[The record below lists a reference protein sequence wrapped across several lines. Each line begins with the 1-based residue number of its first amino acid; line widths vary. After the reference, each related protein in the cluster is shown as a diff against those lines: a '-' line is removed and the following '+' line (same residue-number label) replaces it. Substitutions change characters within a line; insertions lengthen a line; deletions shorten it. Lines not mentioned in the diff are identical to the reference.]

1 MKRLSL
7 SLAAVTALVLGAQT
21 RMFAQS
27 TSERQKVMPNLLQ
40 RSLVTTVALL
50 SLVTVTSRPLLAQTL
65 AEEQAQTLLLEADSL
80 ADTSESVDSVLAA
93 YERALNAYRPIDST
107 DVSLSIFSILTD
119 LNYVNCRDPQAVD
132 WAIQALQFIEQQQP
146 DDSFNGS
153 QHFNN
158 HGDWS
163 QRLGDLYR
171 ANNQPDQAL
180 AAYDSGLDYRADW
193 PQSAT
198 VSPNLV
204 QMATLLQSQLSLLAP
219 DSDAA
224 EEIQEQLVA
233 TWQQAGAVTE
243 VDGLLSNA
251 ERLAETDTPA
261 PALLA
266 QALDSSRRHRYPAGE
281 LRALLLSGQ
290 AAIDGGDY
298 DDASDYA
305 QQAIELT
312 KQLQYGE
319 NFEDNALYVL
329 AQAEWG
335 KGNLQAAIDHYTT
348 LQEMVDTQSLTMD
361 VNRFEIVTS
370 LTALYQQTGQMAQ
383 AQTLID
389 RYANQSAIPRLRVSR
404 SPFRFPRLVGTFNAV
419 LPHRTCDQPETETS
433 PFLVPSLPVRRPGRG
448 IRMIPHTVPRP
459 TPIRSQPSRS
469 IE

>member
-1 MKRLSL
+1 
-7 SLAAVTALVLGAQT
+7 
-21 RMFAQS
+21 
-27 TSERQKVMPNLLQ
+27 MPNLLQ
-40 RSLVTTVALL
+40 RSLVTTLVFL
-50 SLVTVTSRPLLAQTL
+50 SLVTVANSPLLAQTSD
-65 AEEQAQTLLLEADSL
+65 EEQAQTLLLEADTL
-80 ADTSESVDSVLAA
+80 ADTSDSSDSVDVDSVLAA
-93 YERALNAYRPIDST
+93 YEQALNAYDSLDRPDT
-107 DVSLSIFSILTD
+107 SLSIFSILTD

-146 DDSFNGS
+146 DASFNGS

-180 AAYDSGLDYRADW
+180 AAYNSGLKYRANW

-204 QMATLLQSQLSLLAP
+204 QASTLLQSQLSLLAP
-219 DSDAA
+219 DSDVA

-243 VDGLLSNA
+243 VDGLLSNV
-251 ERLAETDTPA
+251 ERLAETDIPA
-261 PALLA
+261 PALLT
-266 QALDSSRRHRYPAGE
+266 QALDSSRRHRYQAGE

-290 AAIDGGDY
+290 AAIDSGDY

-335 KGNLQAAIDHYTT
+335 QGNLQTAIDHYTT
-348 LQEMVDTQSLTMD
+348 LLEIVDSQSLNID
-361 VNRFEIVTS
+361 VNRFEVVTS
-370 LTALYQQTGQMAQ
+370 LTALYQQTGQAAQ
-383 AQTLID
+383 AQALIE
-389 RYANQSAIPRLRVSR
+389 RYANQPRLSRLRLSR
-404 SPFRFPRLVGTFNAV
+404 SLARFPRFTGTFNAV

-433 PFLVPSLPVRRPGRG
+433 PFVIPSFPVRRPGRG
-448 IRMIPHTVPRP
+448 IPTIPRTVPR
-459 TPIRSQPSRS
+459 PIRSQPIRS
-469 IE
+469 SE